1 MANPDKKSQEHT
13 QKTNSNP
20 LQEPWKE
27 IGMTEQDY
35 KAMMS
40 SDNHAR
46 HAEANSSKNKPWEQV
61 GMTEQDYKAMMSDNN
76 PRTQTVSTY
85 QNQPTR
91 HTTNNSPQ
99 KDWEKIGMTE
109 QDYKAMM
116 SDSNPRTQ
124 TASTYQTQS
133 VKPTTT
139 QVKNDITNIKNPTYL
154 YNEDDIKNIRS
165 KYR

>member
-1 MANPDKKSQEHT
+1 MANPDKKSQDHT
-13 QKTNSNP
+13 QKTNSNL

-61 GMTEQDYKAMMSDNN
+61 GMTEQDYKAMMSD
-76 PRTQTVSTY
+76 
-85 QNQPTR
+85 
-91 HTTNNSPQ
+91 
-99 KDWEKIGMTE
+99 
-109 QDYKAMM
+109 
-116 SDSNPRTQ
+116 SNPRIQ
-124 TASTYQTQS
+124 TASTYQNQS
-133 VKPTTT
+133 VKPTT

-154 YNEDDIKNIRS
+154 YNEDDIK
-165 KYR
+165 KY